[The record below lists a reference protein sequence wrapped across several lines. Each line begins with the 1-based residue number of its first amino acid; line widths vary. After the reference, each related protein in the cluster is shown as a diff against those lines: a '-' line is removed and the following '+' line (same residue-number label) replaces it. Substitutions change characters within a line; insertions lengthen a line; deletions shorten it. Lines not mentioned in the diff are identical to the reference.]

1 MKIGLNLLLE
11 NGIDVDANMDFD
23 VVVDGNSDIEVDAL
37 IEVGVNANV
46 NASIWNFFTFFK

>member
-1 MKIGLNLLLE
+1 
-11 NGIDVDANMDFD
+11 MDFD
-23 VVVDGNSDIEVDAL
+23 VVVDANSDIEVDAL